1 MAWTRHLKW
10 LFAAAIFVAL
20 GAMTSIAQAHEA
32 HAHRA
37 PAAVET
43 GASATTDISATP
55 FVVINAIQVEISY
68 TTFHLSSDSRSP
80 SSGCI
85 GGCCGS
91 MAGMACCGGA
101 IVPGMIE
108 APPIELSTL
117 FVLDPTL
124 PMPGLPPE
132 ALPKPPKSFA

>member
-1 MAWTRHLKW
+1 
-10 LFAAAIFVAL
+10 
-20 GAMTSIAQAHEA
+20 
-32 HAHRA
+32 
-37 PAAVET
+37 
-43 GASATTDISATP
+43 
-55 FVVINAIQVEISY
+55 
-68 TTFHLSSDSRSP
+68 
-80 SSGCI
+80 
-85 GGCCGS
+85 